1 MKMKKKRENLNIWY
15 LDGRWL
21 ELPLR
26 LDVNKR
32 ISVLL
37 PPYLLCS
44 LLHSHT
50 TVVGGFTGR
59 TSPLPALCSLSQILL
74 GERSLDLISG
84 DSFSWKKKP
93 V

>member
-1 MKMKKKRENLNIWY
+1 MKKKRENLNIWY
-15 LDGRWL
+15 LDGSWL

-50 TVVGGFTGR
+50 TVVGGLQDGP
-59 TSPLPALCSLSQILL
+59 PLYLLSARCLRYCWEK
-74 GERSLDLISG
+74 GHLI
-84 DSFSWKKKP
+84 
-93 V
+93 